1 MGIPLPGVARLMAD
15 YSEAAFCRLR
25 RNLFFPMVFKW
36 GASILETM
44 KQGVK
49 ILACILAG
57 TSLCIADVP
66 DVTDPAETE
75 ADAPASDNPYQ
86 SIVDRNVFGLKPPP
100 PVQDVGATDKTPPPP
115 IFLTGISSFAGKVA
129 MMKSQPTAQKPG
141 TPPKGEQFY
150 MLREG
155 QRDGELEVIRIDE
168 RAGTVR
174 INYAGTESTLD
185 FTNNGVKVALGAP
198 APGGAPGGVPRAPG
212 VGGIPAPGTT
222 ARPGLA
228 LPMPMG
234 RSLRTGTPSGAQSA
248 NQTGVSPTA
257 YGYQNPSL
265 AGGNL
270 TVGGVATA
278 NPQTQVN
285 PVNQLP
291 VEQQL
296 VLIEA
301 ERERTQQAV
310 SIGAAP
316 PIPPTPISQSTT
328 PTVNQSQTTQNRSF
342 PIRAPGLPTLP
353 Q

>member
-1 MGIPLPGVARLMAD
+1 
-15 YSEAAFCRLR
+15 
-25 RNLFFPMVFKW
+25 MVFKW

-44 KQGVK
+44 KQGVR

-66 DVTDPAETE
+66 DVTDPVDTD

-100 PVQDVGATDKTPPPP
+100 PPPDPSAADKTPPPP

-155 QRDGELEVIRIDE
+155 QRDGELEVISIDE
-168 RAGTVR
+168 RAGTVK

-198 APGGAPGGVPRAPG
+198 AAAGAPGGRPAVPG

-228 LPMPMG
+228 LPMG
-234 RSLRTGTPSGAQSA
+234 RSLRTSTPAGAQSA
-248 NQTGVSPTA
+248 NRSGASPTA

-265 AGGNL
+265 ATANL
-270 TVGGVATA
+270 TAGTAATA
-278 NPQTQVN
+278 SQQTQVN
-285 PVNQLP
+285 AVNQLP
-291 VEQQL
+291 AEQQM

-310 SIGAAP
+310 DAGLLP
-316 PIPPTPISQSTT
+316 PLPPTPLSQSTT
-328 PTVNQSQTTQNRSF
+328 PSSSQAQTTTQTRSF
-342 PIRAPGLPTLP
+342 PTRAPGLPTLP